1 MILVGY
7 SQHQGI
13 YIYIYIYIFTIRY
26 LPEATLSTNFFILLK
41 YYAIVI
47 VPFFLFI
54 SANLKFATLAQV
66 CEANDYWVAF

>member
-7 SQHQGI
+7 SQHQGH
-13 YIYIYIYIFTIRY
+13 YIYNS
-26 LPEATLSTNFFILLK
+26 LPSGTFPIEATLSTDFFILLK

-66 CEANDYWVAF
+66 CEANDYRVAF